1 MAASY
6 LFLHGFSLF
15 VFLLFK
21 HRESFPSIEREEKK
35 RRRKH
40 WRAIN
45 SSLAIFW
52 VDSFHK
58 RCPDLSINPGREID
72 DYMYKGYEE
81 LGWTRYAKIISDK
94 KDRENFHFARKI
106 EGCAAHGE
114 IRSSLSLS
122 LSLLVSRYLARERIS
137 NIFCNIAQFRYVT

>member
-58 RCPDLSINPGREID
+58 RCPDLSINPGGEID

-106 EGCAAHGE
+106 EGSM
-114 IRSSLSLS
+114 RRMDSLSLS

-137 NIFCNIAQFRYVT
+137 NIFCNVAQFRYVT